1 MGRELYLIARGEV
14 EVLDD
19 VGNVIKVLKDGDIFG
34 EMGLLM
40 STPRTANVRAR
51 TSCDLFV
58 LDKADFSRILRDSPQ
73 FAQAAKAARS
83 GSTCRR
89 GADAAPIGVAR
100 GCRGCASSSCWT
112 AALANGSGARAR
124 AQPEQRREDG

>member
-1 MGRELYLIARGEV
+1 MLFLEAVIMALRAAAGGVAGSWSSARATSGRELYLIARGEV

-73 FAQAAKAARS
+73 FAQAVQQ
-83 GSTCRR
+83 
-89 GADAAPIGVAR
+89 VAR
-100 GCRGCASSSCWT
+100 ERYNVNVQT
-112 AALANGSGARAR
+112 NALIT
-124 AQPEQRREDG
+124 PH